1 MVIPRV
7 RGCHWVK
14 ESAEFL
20 KSQRSRSK
28 RWVVDNFKNL
38 FLMWNR
44 DTGEALESRADILD
58 EFLDNEKV
66 RKLIN
71 IQGIFDN
78 TDNIFDKAFR
88 NL

>member
-44 DTGEALESRADILD
+44 DTGEVLESSAAILN
-58 EFLDNEKV
+58 EFLDDKV

-78 TDNIFDKAFR
+78 TYNIFDKAFR